1 MNIPEA
7 VPNYSEPP
15 CLERGDPSHGALPSG
30 RSKLTRLAAHAED
43 QQDHCFSVVPLLIVR
58 DQMSTRLTAGCGWVE
73 KVCSELPVAGLS
85 FASAGGPLLLLRLPE
100 ALALSL
106 LKKEDMVCVCGLE
119 LIRLLYRSGGV
130 WLVSQEGERVPVPSP
145 YKRSSLMTS

>member
-1 MNIPEA
+1 
-7 VPNYSEPP
+7 
-15 CLERGDPSHGALPSG
+15 
-30 RSKLTRLAAHAED
+30 
-43 QQDHCFSVVPLLIVR
+43 
-58 DQMSTRLTAGCGWVE
+58 
-73 KVCSELPVAGLS
+73 LS